1 MQEKIMRE
9 MLEVQDEQLMVWKKI
24 HFWIKFWSIL
34 AIVVFILFIAMWV
47 FLIVNGIQLSANP
60 QFYIQ

>member
-9 MLEVQDEQLMVWKKI
+9 RLEVQDEQLMVWKKI

-34 AIVVFILFIAMWV
+34 AIIVFILFIAIWV

>member
-34 AIVVFILFIAMWV
+34 AIIVFILFIAMWV

>member
-34 AIVVFILFIAMWV
+34 AIIVFILFIAIWV

>member
-34 AIVVFILFIAMWV
+34 AIIIFVLFIAMWV

>member
-9 MLEVQDEQLMVWKKI
+9 MLEVQDEQQMVWKKI

-34 AIVVFILFIAMWV
+34 AIIVFILFIAIWV

>member
-34 AIVVFILFIAMWV
+34 AIIVFILFIAIWV
-47 FLIVNGIQLSANP
+47 FLIVNGIQLSANS

>member
-34 AIVVFILFIAMWV
+34 AIIVFILFIAMWV
-47 FLIVNGIQLSANP
+47 FLIVNGIQFSANP